1 MIVVIQCAGKKNPYA
16 SHLQKRDG
24 RKVMKVMF
32 VADPDAAPANATYA
46 YARPDDTSDTG
57 TSWRTV
63 LREYNA
69 DPGSNPHG
77 LLPAWQLYENP
88 VYEILKNHCGL
99 KRLYILSA
107 GWGLIT
113 AGFLTPC
120 YDITFKATDDEH
132 KYKRRRKEDRYDDFC
147 MLPTETTEKIIFF
160 GGKNYVSLFCALT
173 AGVKGS
179 RHLWYNSKNEPDA
192 PGCVLHRFKTTTKT
206 NWHYECAKAFVEGRI
221 QLAVS

>member
-24 RKVMKVMF
+24 RKVMF
-32 VADPDAAPANATYA
+32 VADPDAAPANENHV

-57 TSWRTV
+57 MSWRTV

-69 DPGSNPHG
+69 DPGSNPLG
-77 LLPAWQLYENP
+77 LLPAWQLYENR
-88 VYEILKNHCGL
+88 VYELLKNHCGL

-120 YDITFKATDDEH
+120 YDITFKANAA
-132 KYKRRRKEDRYDDFC
+132 KYKRRRKKDTYDKDFR
-147 MLPTETTEKIIFF
+147 MLPTETTETIIFF
-160 GGKNYVSLFCALT
+160 GGKNYVSLFCTLT